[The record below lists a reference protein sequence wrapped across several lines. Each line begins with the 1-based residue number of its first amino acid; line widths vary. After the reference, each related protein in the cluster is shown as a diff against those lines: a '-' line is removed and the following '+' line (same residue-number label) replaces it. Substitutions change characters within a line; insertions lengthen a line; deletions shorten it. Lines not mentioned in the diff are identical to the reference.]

1 MLYEVDRNNR
11 ERLTPLFAQMHDTM
25 IRSCLEGHM
34 GIAIADDLDD
44 PTVAQIVVG
53 DFVFLA
59 GDVKSEAARK
69 LLECI
74 PLGKLV
80 IAQNEQWKVQIEA
93 LYKERVVKVT
103 RYAFKQDPKYLKCER
118 LKILIG
124 GLAEEYELKRMEGD
138 ILKNASLHALSED
151 FTAQFDSLEDFEKRG
166 RGYCILYKGQVVCGA
181 SSYSIYNGGLEIE
194 VDTHPSHR
202 RKGLATVATAAL
214 ILECLEGGIYPSYDA
229 ANLASV
235 GVAQKLGYQ
244 LERPYDTY
252 IINEKL

>member
-1 MLYEVDRNNR
+1 MLYEVDKKHR
-11 ERLTPLFAQMHDTM
+11 ERLIPLFAQMHDTM

-34 GIAIADDLDD
+34 GIARADDLDA

-59 GDVKSEAARK
+59 GDVKSKAARK
-69 LLECI
+69 LLEGI

-80 IAQNEQWKVQIEA
+80 ITQNEEWKSQIEE
-93 LYKERVVKVT
+93 LYKERAVKVT
-103 RYAFKQDPKYLKCER
+103 RYAFKQDSSSLKCEH
-118 LKILIG
+118 LKSLIED
-124 GLAEEYELKRMEGD
+124 LAEEYELKRMEGD
-138 ILKNASLHALSED
+138 LLKNASLHELSED

-214 ILECLEGGIYPSYDA
+214 ILECLEEGIYPSYDA
-229 ANLASV
+229 AHLASV

-252 IINEKL
+252 IINKRL